1 MTDELLA
8 ATELGLIED
17 VAVVALGCGAVELPP
32 PPHPSRESKRLDN
45 SSLFVRVMVI
55 LFIVVN
61 HLRLR
66 VATAQDF
73 FWPQSLADAV
83 RQRVMLAL
91 NRLSIGKKL
100 QFF

>member
-1 MTDELLA
+1 MADELLA
-8 ATELGLIED
+8 ATELGLID
-17 VAVVALGCGAVELPP
+17 DAAGVVELGCGAVELSP

-55 LFIVVN
+55 LFIVVI

-73 FWPQSLADAV
+73 FWQDFFGP
-83 RQRVMLAL
+83 RVWLMLC
-91 NRLSIGKKL
+91 GKE
-100 QFF
+100 